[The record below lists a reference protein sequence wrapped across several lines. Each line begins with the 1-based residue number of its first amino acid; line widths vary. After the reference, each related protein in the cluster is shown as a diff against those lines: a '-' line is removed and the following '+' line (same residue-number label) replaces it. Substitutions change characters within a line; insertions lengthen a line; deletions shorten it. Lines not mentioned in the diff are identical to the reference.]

1 MPNNLLGKLKGHVG
15 EAKGRAAEDAAQRK
29 AAGAAPRSIILTKND
44 VQGEYDVHRVLTTTL
59 GGGMA
64 RALTSD
70 DLETFRQNMRTAQKN
85 FHGNGITARQVIDLA
100 TSHQLEYVPNTDGT
114 SRGSDITKA
123 RTEITMAVPVSALV
137 TPDKRLDVRFITN
150 AGPDSKVSRHHVLVR
165 FNAFSEAANKLMAST
180 VKDRKDP
187 KQAANWLRKQKL
199 AFDCDCERHKYFLRY
214 VSTIGNFNAGRDEHG
229 FPKLKN
235 PGLKGVA
242 CKHVLRVMAEIDAS
256 ATVWSFLTK
265 FMVKILASADNTART
280 QLKQKEA
287 EEAIGKQA
295 RPSEI
300 KTSEQR
306 AAERAKA
313 KEKAALH
320 QAAQSA
326 ARAPKTSAAS
336 RKVEAA
342 LASGNLSAIELATFR
357 KYGFSDAQIAAKFKK

>member
-1 MPNNLLGKLKGHVG
+1 MTSLLEKLNGHVG
-15 EAKGRAAEDAAQRK
+15 EAKGRAAEDTAQRK
-29 AAGAAPRSIILTKND
+29 AAEKAPRSIILGKND
-44 VQGEYDVHRVLTTTL
+44 VQGEYDAHRVLTTTL
-59 GGGMA
+59 GGGKA
-64 RALTSD
+64 RAITAD
-70 DLETFRQNMRTAQKN
+70 DLATFRQNMRIAQKN

-100 TSHQLEYVPNTDGT
+100 SSHPLDYAKPNEA
-114 SRGSDITKA
+114 SSDITKA

-137 TPDKRLDVRFITN
+137 TPQKALDVRFITN

-165 FNAFSEAANKLMAST
+165 FNAFSEAANKLAAT
-180 VKDRKDP
+180 KAKDLQSP
-187 KQAANWLRKQKL
+187 KQVANWLRKQKL
-199 AFDCDCERHKYFLRY
+199 AFDCDCERHRYFLRY

-256 ATVWSFLTK
+256 ATVWSFLAK
-265 FMVKILASADNTART
+265 FMEKILQSSDNTAKH
-280 QLKQKEA
+280 QQ
-287 EEAIGKQA
+287 KQA
-295 RPSEI
+295 EANAAAEKQAAKPSDI

-306 AAERAKA
+306 AAERAKV

-326 ARAPKTSAAS
+326 ARSPKTSAAS

-342 LASGNLSAIELATFR
+342 LASGSLSAIELATFR
-357 KYGFSDAQIAAKFKK
+357 KYGFSDAQIAAKFKQ

>member
-1 MPNNLLGKLKGHVG
+1 MTSLLGKLKGHVG

-29 AAGAAPRSIILTKND
+29 AAGGAPRSIILTKND
-44 VQGEYDVHRVLTTTL
+44 VQGEYDAHRILFTTL
-59 GGGMA
+59 GGKA
-64 RALTSD
+64 RAITSD
-70 DLETFRQNMRTAQKN
+70 DLATFRQNMRIAQKN

-100 TSHQLEYVPNTDGT
+100 SSHPLGYAKPNEA
-114 SRGSDITKA
+114 SSDITKA
-123 RTEITMAVPVSALV
+123 RTEITMAVPVSAMV

-150 AGPDSKVSRHHVLVR
+150 AGPDSKVTRHHVLVR
-165 FNAFSEAANKLMAST
+165 FNSFAEAANKLMAST

-187 KQAANWLRKQKL
+187 KQSANWLRKQKL
-199 AFDCDCERHKYFLRY
+199 AFDCDCERHRYFLRY

-256 ATVWSFLTK
+256 ATVGTFLAK
-265 FMVKILASADNTART
+265 QMEKVQVSADNTARH
-280 QLKQKEA
+280 QQKQKEA
-287 EEAIGKQA
+287 DALAAKQA
-295 RPSEI
+295 SKPLEI
-300 KTSEQR
+300 KNSEQR
-306 AAERAKA
+306 AAERARA
-313 KEKAALH
+313 KEQAAFR

-357 KYGFSDAQIAAKFKK
+357 KFGFTDAQIATKFKQ

>member
-1 MPNNLLGKLKGHVG
+1 MTSLLGKLKGHVG

-29 AAGAAPRSIILTKND
+29 AAGAAPRSIILGKND
-44 VQGEYDVHRVLTTTL
+44 VQGEYDAHRVLTTTL
-59 GGGMA
+59 GGGKA
-64 RALTSD
+64 RALTAD
-70 DLETFRQNMRTAQKN
+70 DLATFRQNMRTAQKN

-100 TSHQLEYVPNTDGT
+100 SSHPLDYAKPNEA
-114 SRGSDITKA
+114 SSDITKA

-137 TPDKRLDVRFITN
+137 TPRKDLDVRFITN

-187 KQAANWLRKQKL
+187 RQAANWLRKQKL
-199 AFDCDCERHKYFLRY
+199 AFDCDCERHRYFLRY
-214 VSTIGNFNAGRDEHG
+214 VSTIGGFNAGRPEHG

-242 CKHVLRVMAEIDAS
+242 CKHVLRVMAEIEAS

-265 FMVKILASADNTART
+265 FMLKILASEDNTVKH
-280 QLKQKEA
+280 QQ
-287 EEAIGKQA
+287 KQA
-295 RPSEI
+295 EANAAAEKQASKPSEI

-306 AAERAKA
+306 AAERAKV

-320 QAAQSA
+320 QAAQNA

-336 RKVEAA
+336 RKIEAA
-342 LASGNLSAIELATFR
+342 IAGGKMTAFELATFR
-357 KYGFSDAQIAAKFKK
+357 KFGFTDAQIATKFKQ